1 MIVEC
6 LRVWK
11 RASMESGDPLL
22 ILGWQLADGTRAAPS
37 GAISSV
43 GARGSKM
50 SWGFYPLRAAVEWR
64 LAEGAS
70 TQLRQRRGDDCGDG
84 AAGV

>member
-1 MIVEC
+1 MTVEC

-11 RASMESGDPLL
+11 RASMESGGPLL
-22 ILGWQLADGTRAAPS
+22 VLGWQLADGTRTTPS

-50 SWGFYPLRAAVEWR
+50 PWQFYPLWAAVEWR
-64 LAEGAS
+64 LVEEVS
-70 TQLRQRRGDDCGDG
+70 T
-84 AAGV
+84 